1 MAGAVIEV
9 KYFNTFVLKKTV
21 VNTSETIVWNGSFGI
36 PAAKGGYPV
45 VTGTID
51 ESNWAIEE
59 SRIRGGF
66 NNTNVDYGVR
76 AYLVE
81 EEPNSTIRFNSL
93 IYSGIFN
100 SRTGINNT
108 NVFSTA
114 DDITKSADPANAS
127 IQKLYAED
135 TNLVI
140 FQELKISRALIDKDA
155 IYAAEGGGAVT
166 ASNLV
171 IGVIQP
177 YVGEY
182 GISKD
187 PGSFAVYGYR
197 KYFSD
202 KNNNVILRLSRD
214 GLTEISS
221 YGMTDYFRDELSN
234 IDSSFGAPGKIVG
247 GYDVYNDQYV
257 ISTQNFSAT
266 HETRGTPYNTV
277 SFDEKVKGWTSFYD
291 YKPSQIFSLRN
302 KFYST
307 GKANFF
313 GSIKPVWGVEPHDNL
328 YQHYSTDV
336 NRSFF
341 NERNYPSTV
350 TFIFNPNPST
360 SKNFKT
366 ISYEGMNG
374 WQMNTLVSDD
384 TAKDYNIQTGA
395 WAIYNDTTNSAR
407 SYVMGEYVIAEAS
420 ATATAASTNTTIV
433 LSGVTGIIAVGA
445 SVTGVGVAA
454 NTVVVSFNET
464 TKVLTVNQ
472 NLGIAINAIL
482 AFYLVVNRANYTAA
496 FGNANPP
503 LDRFHAGFDRK
514 ENRYVTN
521 LINNSPVANGEIIF
535 GRQMTGIKGYYVTG
549 VFSTD
554 GDYSTNVS
562 YNNNTATDPGGEKQL
577 FAVGSDY
584 IRNNGY

>member
-21 VNTSETIVWNGSFGI
+21 KNTSETIVWNGSFGI
-36 PAAKGGYPV
+36 PADQGGYPAMTASTQTTV
-45 VTGTID
+45 D
-51 ESNWAIEE
+51 ESNWILEE
-59 SRIRGGF
+59 SRIRGGY

-140 FQELKISRALIDKDA
+140 FQELKVSRALIDKDA
-155 IYAAEGGGAVT
+155 IYSAEGGGTVT
-166 ASNLV
+166 SSNLV

-214 GLTEISS
+214 GLEEISR
-221 YGMTDYFRDELSN
+221 YGMVDYFRDELN
-234 IDSSFGAPGKIVG
+234 EIDNSSIIEGKIVG
-247 GYDVYNDQYV
+247 GYDIHNDQYV
-257 ISTQNFSAT
+257 ISTQSSD
-266 HETRGTPYNTV
+266 GVSYNTV
-277 SFDEKVKGWTSFYD
+277 SFDESVKGWTSFYD
-291 YKPSQIFSLRN
+291 YKPSQMFSLRN
-302 KFYST
+302 KFYTT
-307 GKANFF
+307 GKQNQYVGFPTYA
-313 GSIKPVWGVEPHDNL
+313 WTTQDHDNL
-328 YQHYSTDV
+328 YQHYSDKV

-341 NERNYPSTV
+341 YERNYPSTV

-366 ISYEGMNG
+366 ISYEGMSG
-374 WQMNTLVSDD
+374 WQLNTLVSDD
-384 TAKDYNIQTGA
+384 TGTNYDSTLTKWNNS
-395 WAIYNDTTNSAR
+395 NDATNSAL
-407 SYVMGEYVIAEAS
+407 SYLLGEYVINPA
-420 ATATAASTNTTIV
+420 N
-433 LSGVTGIIAVGA
+433 GQPVT
-445 SVTGVGVAA
+445 
-454 NTVVVSFNET
+454 
-464 TKVLTVNQ
+464 
-472 NLGIAINAIL
+472 
-482 AFYLVVNRANYTAA
+482 RANYNAV
-496 FGNANPP
+496 FGTTQPGLP
-503 LDRFHAGFDRK
+503 RFHAGFDRK

-521 LINNSPVANGEIIF
+521 LINSSVATEGEILF
-535 GRQMTGIKGYYVTG
+535 GRDMSGIKGYYITG

-554 GDYSTNVS
+554 GDYSTNIS

>member
-21 VNTSETIVWNGSFGI
+21 VDTSETIVWNGSFGI
-36 PAAKGGYPV
+36 PAAQGGYPV
-45 VTGTID
+45 VTPATTVD

-59 SRIRGGF
+59 SRIRGGY

-81 EEPNSTIRFNSL
+81 EEPASTIRFNSL

-140 FQELKISRALIDKDA
+140 FQELKVSRALIDKDA
-155 IYAAEGGGAVT
+155 IYSAEGGGTVT
-166 ASNLV
+166 SSNLV

-214 GLTEISS
+214 GLEEISR
-221 YGMTDYFRDELSN
+221 YGMTDYFRDELNN
-234 IDSSFGAPGKIVG
+234 IDSPFGAPGKIVG
-247 GYDVYNDQYV
+247 GYDIYNDQYV
-257 ISTQNFSAT
+257 ISTQNFEAAYNAN
-266 HETRGTPYNTV
+266 GAPYNTV

-291 YKPSQIFSLRN
+291 YKPSQMFSLRN

-313 GSIKPVWGVEPHDNL
+313 GTFKPVWGVEPHDNL

-341 NERNYPSTV
+341 YERNYPSTV

-384 TAKDYNIQTGA
+384 TAKDYSTQTA
-395 WAIYNDTTNSAR
+395 SWAIYNDTANSSR
-407 SYVMGEYVIAEAS
+407 SYVMGEYVINPAD
-420 ATATAASTNTTIV
+420 
-433 LSGVTGIIAVGA
+433 GQPVT
-445 SVTGVGVAA
+445 
-454 NTVVVSFNET
+454 
-464 TKVLTVNQ
+464 
-472 NLGIAINAIL
+472 
-482 AFYLVVNRANYTAA
+482 RANYNAV
-496 FGNANPP
+496 FGTTQPG
-503 LDRFHAGFDRK
+503 LSRFHAGFDRK

-521 LINNSPVANGEIIF
+521 LINNSVVAEGEIIF
-535 GRQMTGIKGYYVTG
+535 GAAMSGIKGYYVTG

-554 GDYSTNVS
+554 GDYSTNIS